1 MTEFANTQTVALF
14 VNATTRQIQCD
25 GLTKS
30 ISDDYWTAEISPVLY
45 PLWDSDRDKLESF
58 IFYKDETSKMLKNKY
73 QRDQKTKAYK
83 WVSYEFDTSEFTA
96 IEIKGLYNTLHD
108 KFINYR
114 DIEDYDL
121 DAKLKSIYAKDNMVN
136 WNKLKMMRKFLLMD
150 CDWTQAPDSPLSDEV
165 KAQWVTYR
173 QKLRD
178 IPSDQN
184 GVPAVEVA
192 FPMTPSKYAARV
204 ASGDETDY
212 LSDDKNHFFYLN
224 QAVMKKY
231 TDRILT
237 YLSISIA
244 VDNIDDLPVSRI
256 FDSNTET
263 NLDSILDQIAAG
275 GE

>member
-30 ISDDYWTAEISPVLY
+30 ISDDYWTAEIAPVLY
-45 PLWDSDRDKLESF
+45 PLWDSDKDKLESF
-58 IFYKDETSKMLKNKY
+58 IFYRDETSKMLKNKY
-73 QRDQKTKAYK
+73 QRDQKTKTYK
-83 WVSYEFDTSEFTA
+83 WVSYEFDTSAFTA
-96 IEIKGLYNTLHD
+96 AEIKGLYNTLND

-150 CDWTQAPDSPLSDEV
+150 CDWTQSADSPLTAEV

-178 IPSDQN
+178 IPSDQS
-184 GVPAVEVA
+184 GVPAVEVK
-192 FPMTPSKYAARV
+192 FPITPSKYATRV
-204 ASGDETDY
+204 TDGDTEDY
-212 LSDDKNHFFYLN
+212 LTDDKHHFFYLN
-224 QAVMKKY
+224 QAVLKKY

-237 YLSISIA
+237 YMSISIA
-244 VDNIDDLPVSRI
+244 VDNIDALPVSRV
-256 FDSNTET
+256 FDSNTDT
-263 NLDSILDQIAAG
+263 NLDSILEQIAAG
-275 GE
+275 E

>member
-1 MTEFANTQTVALF
+1 MTEFANTHTVALF

-30 ISDDYWTAEISPVLY
+30 ISDDYWTEEISPVLY
-45 PLWDSDRDKLESF
+45 PLWDSDKDKLESF

-73 QRDQKTKAYK
+73 QRNHKTKVYK
-83 WVSYEFDTSEFTA
+83 WVSYEFDTSEFTTA
-96 IEIKGLYNTLHD
+96 EIKGLYNTLHD

-165 KAQWVTYR
+165 KSQWVTYR

-178 IPSDQN
+178 IPSDQK

-192 FPMTPSKYAARV
+192 FPITPSKYATRV
-204 ASGDETDY
+204 ANGDETDY
-212 LSDDKNHFFYLN
+212 LSDDKHHFFYLN
-224 QAVMKKY
+224 QAVLKKY

-237 YLSISIA
+237 YMSISIA

-263 NLDSILDQIAAG
+263 NLDSILEQIAAG
-275 GE
+275 E

>member
-25 GLTKS
+25 GLTK
-30 ISDDYWTAEISPVLY
+30 EISPVLY

-73 QRDQKTKAYK
+73 QRNHKTKAYK

-96 IEIKGLYNTLHD
+96 VEIKGLYNTLHD

-114 DIEDYDL
+114 DIEDYNL

-178 IPSDQN
+178 IPTEQK
-184 GVPAVEVA
+184 GVPAVEVK
-192 FPMTPSKYAARV
+192 FPITPSKYAARV
-204 ASGDETDY
+204 ADGDTEEY
-212 LSDDKNHFFYLN
+212 LADTKHHYFYLN
-224 QAVMKKY
+224 QAVLKKY

-237 YLSISIA
+237 YMSISIA
-244 VDNIDDLPVSRI
+244 VDNIDALPVSRI

-263 NLDSILDQIAAG
+263 NLDSILEQIAAG
-275 GE
+275 E

>member
-30 ISDDYWTAEISPVLY
+30 ISDDYWTKEISPVLY

-96 IEIKGLYNTLHD
+96 LEIKGLYNTLHD
-108 KFINYR
+108 KFVNYR

-121 DAKLKSIYAKDNMVN
+121 DAKLRSIYAKDNMVN

-150 CDWTQAPDSPLSDEV
+150 CDWTQAPDSPLTDEV
-165 KAQWVTYR
+165 KAQWVAYR

-178 IPSDQN
+178 IPSDQK
-184 GVPAVEVA
+184 GVPAVEVE
-192 FPMTPSKYAARV
+192 FPITPSKYATRV
-204 ASGDETDY
+204 ADGDTEEY
-212 LSDDKNHFFYLN
+212 LADTKHHYFYLN
-224 QAVMKKY
+224 QAVLKKY

-244 VDNIDDLPVSRI
+244 VDNIDALPVSRI

-263 NLDSILDQIAAG
+263 NLDSILEQIAAG
-275 GE
+275 E

>member
-30 ISDDYWTAEISPVLY
+30 ISDDYWTKEISPVLY

-96 IEIKGLYNTLHD
+96 LEIKGLYNTLHD
-108 KFINYR
+108 KFVNYR

-121 DAKLKSIYAKDNMVN
+121 DAKLRSIYAKDNMVN

-150 CDWTQAPDSPLSDEV
+150 CDWTQAPDSPLTDEV
-165 KAQWVTYR
+165 KAQWVVYR

-178 IPSDQN
+178 IPSDQQ
-184 GVPAVEVA
+184 GVPAVEVE
-192 FPMTPSKYAARV
+192 FPITPSKYATRV
-204 ASGDETDY
+204 ADGDTEEY
-212 LSDDKNHFFYLN
+212 LADTKHHYFYLN
-224 QAVMKKY
+224 QAVLKKY

-244 VDNIDDLPVSRI
+244 VDNIDALPVSRI

-263 NLDSILDQIAAG
+263 NLDSILEQIAAG
-275 GE
+275 E

>member
-30 ISDDYWTAEISPVLY
+30 ISDDYWTKEISPVLY

-96 IEIKGLYNTLHD
+96 VEIKGLYNTLHD
-108 KFINYR
+108 KFVNYR

-121 DAKLKSIYAKDNMVN
+121 DAKLRSIYAKDNMVN

-150 CDWTQAPDSPLSDEV
+150 CDWTQAPDSPLTDEV
-165 KAQWVTYR
+165 KAQWVVYR

-178 IPSDQN
+178 IPSDQK
-184 GVPAVEVA
+184 GVPAVEVE
-192 FPMTPSKYAARV
+192 FPITPSKYATRV
-204 ASGDETDY
+204 ADGDTEEY
-212 LSDDKNHFFYLN
+212 LADTKHHYFYLN
-224 QAVMKKY
+224 QAVLKKY

-244 VDNIDDLPVSRI
+244 VDNIDSLPVSRI

-263 NLDSILDQIAAG
+263 NLDSILEQIAAG
-275 GE
+275 E